1 VIKRA
6 KRVNGYGVTATADQ
20 RGGPTILI
28 VDDDASLRLLC
39 RVNLEFEGY
48 KVLEAPSVAAAEDA
62 VASDPVDLFLLD
74 VHIGADDGL
83 ALMRSLRERKHNA
96 PVVLFTG
103 SAKLDSAT
111 VAEADGVVPKPFR
124 LEQLLDLVR
133 ELAPH
138 R

>member
-1 VIKRA
+1 MS
-6 KRVNGYGVTATADQ
+6 ATADQ
-20 RGGPTILI
+20 LAGPTILI

-39 RVNLEFEGY
+39 RVNLELEGY
-48 KVLEAPSVAAAEDA
+48 NVLEAPSVAAAEEA
-62 VASDPVDLFLLD
+62 VAADPVDLFLLD
-74 VHIGADDGL
+74 IHIGADDGL
-83 ALMRSLRERKHNA
+83 ALMRSLREREHNA

-103 SAKLDSAT
+103 SATLDSVT

-124 LEQLLDLVR
+124 LEQLLDVVH

>member
-1 VIKRA
+1 VS
-6 KRVNGYGVTATADQ
+6 ATADQ
-20 RGGPTILI
+20 TGGPTILI

-62 VASDPVDLFLLD
+62 AAADPVDLFLLD

-83 ALMRSLRERKHNA
+83 ALMRSLRAREHDA

-103 SAKLDSAT
+103 SATLDPVT

-124 LEQLLDLVR
+124 LEQLLDVVR